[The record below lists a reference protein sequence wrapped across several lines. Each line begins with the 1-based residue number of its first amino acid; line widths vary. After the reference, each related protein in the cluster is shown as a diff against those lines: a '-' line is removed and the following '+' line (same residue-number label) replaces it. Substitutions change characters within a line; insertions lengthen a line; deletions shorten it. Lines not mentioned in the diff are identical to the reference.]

1 MDKKARE
8 GIETP
13 DECLERVKEA
23 IVRAKEDKLRAA
35 RTRRKALMRMVA
47 VSFIC
52 FLVILPNMSAGVA
65 QAMSSLPVVG
75 EFFRVITIR
84 DYHYMDDRFRA
95 EVNIPEIESDS
106 EAAKSINGKISAI
119 AEEWVEEF
127 ESAREDEWGRS
138 EIKVDYEILSTAPEY
153 FTLKLITYQGS
164 GSGFH
169 QDHYYTIRI
178 SDEKEMTL
186 SDLFPEGADYITPIS
201 ENIKEQMRQEMA
213 QDSGKNYWIDLD
225 DDDPIKGLEFRKIKE
240 DQQFYIDNEGRIVIA
255 FDEGDAAP
263 MYMGCVQ
270 FTIPG
275 QVTDKIK

>member
-65 QAMSSLPVVG
+65 QAMSSLPVIG
-75 EFFRVITIR
+75 DLFRVITIR

-119 AEEWVEEF
+119 AEEWVERF
-127 ESAREDEWGRS
+127 ESAKEDEWGRS

-201 ENIKEQMRQEMA
+201 ENIKQQMRQ
-213 QDSGKNYWIDLD
+213 QIKNDPDKMYWVDIE
-225 DDDPIKGLEFRKIKE
+225 DDDPAKGFEFVEIEK
-240 DQQFYIDNEGRIVIA
+240 DQQFYIDSEGRIVIGLN
-255 FDEGDAAP
+255 EGEVAP
-263 MYMGCVQ
+263 MYMGCLQ

>member
-23 IVRAKEDKLRAA
+23 IVRAKEDKLRAVRA
-35 RTRRKALMRMVA
+35 RRKALMRMVA

-75 EFFRVITIR
+75 DLFRVITIR

-106 EAAKSINGKISAI
+106 EAAKSIDGKISDI

-153 FTLKLITYQGS
+153 FTLKLVTYQGS
-164 GSGFH
+164 GSGFQ

-178 SDEKEMTL
+178 SDEKEMAL

-201 ENIKEQMRQEMA
+201 ENIKQQMRQ
-213 QDSGKNYWIDLD
+213 QIKNDPDKMYWVDIE
-225 DDDPIKGLEFRKIKE
+225 DDDP
-240 DQQFYIDNEGRIVIA
+240 A
-255 FDEGDAAP
+255 
-263 MYMGCVQ
+263 
-270 FTIPG
+270 
-275 QVTDKIK
+275 

>member
-23 IVRAKEDKLRAA
+23 IVRAKEDKLRAVRA
-35 RTRRKALMRMVA
+35 RRKALMRMVA

-65 QAMSSLPVVG
+65 QAMSSLPVIG
-75 EFFRVITIR
+75 DLFRVITIR

-106 EAAKSINGKISAI
+106 EAAKSINGKISSI
-119 AEEWVEEF
+119 AEEWVERF
-127 ESAREDEWGRS
+127 ESAKEDEWGRS

-153 FTLKLITYQGS
+153 FTLKLVTYQGS
-164 GSGFH
+164 GSGFQ

-178 SDEKEMTL
+178 FDEKEMTL
-186 SDLFPEGADYITPIS
+186 SDIFPEGADYITPIS
-201 ENIKEQMRQEMA
+201 ENIKQQMRQ
-213 QDSGKNYWIDLD
+213 QIKNDPDKMYWVDIE
-225 DDDPIKGLEFRKIKE
+225 DDDPAKGFEFVEIEK
-240 DQQFYIDNEGRIVIA
+240 DQQFYIDSEGKIVIA
-255 FDEGDAAP
+255 FNEGDVAP
-263 MYMGCVQ
+263 MYMGCLQ
-270 FTIPG
+270 FIIPG

>member
-8 GIETP
+8 GIQTP

-23 IVRAKEDKLRAA
+23 IGSAKEDKLQAVRA
-35 RTRRKALMRMVA
+35 RRKAFMRMVA

-52 FLVILPNMSAGVA
+52 LLVILPNVSAEVA

-75 EFFRVITIR
+75 DLFRVITIR
-84 DYHYMDDRFRA
+84 DYHYMDDRFSA
-95 EVNIPEIESDS
+95 DVHVPEIESDS
-106 EAAKSINGKISAI
+106 EAAGSINSRVNAI
-119 AEEWVEEF
+119 AEDWVEQF
-127 ESAREDEWGRS
+127 EAAKEDEWGRS
-138 EIKVDYEILSTAPEY
+138 EIRVDYEILSTAPEY
-153 FTLKLITYQGS
+153 FTLKLMTYQGS
-164 GSGFH
+164 GSGFQ
-169 QDHYYTIRI
+169 QDYYYTIRI

>member
-23 IVRAKEDKLRAA
+23 IVRAKEDKLRAV

-65 QAMSSLPVVG
+65 QAMSSLPVIG
-75 EFFRVITIR
+75 DLFRVITIR

-106 EAAKSINGKISAI
+106 EAAKSINGKVNAI
-119 AEEWVEEF
+119 AEEWVEQF
-127 ESAREDEWGRS
+127 ESAKEDEWGRS

-164 GSGFH
+164 GSGFQ

-178 SDEKEMTL
+178 SDEKEMAL

-201 ENIKEQMRQEMA
+201 ENIKQQMRQ
-213 QDSGKNYWIDLD
+213 QIKNDPDKMYWVDIG
-225 DDDPIKGLEFRKIKE
+225 DDDPAKGFEFVEIEK
-240 DQQFYIDNEGRIVIA
+240 DQQFYIDSEGRIVIA
-255 FDEGDAAP
+255 FNEGDVAP
-263 MYMGCVQ
+263 MYMGCLQ

>member
-23 IVRAKEDKLRAA
+23 IVRAKEDKLRAVRA
-35 RTRRKALMRMVA
+35 RRKALMRMVA

-75 EFFRVITIR
+75 DLFRVITIR

-106 EAAKSINGKISAI
+106 EAAKSINGKVNAI
-119 AEEWVEEF
+119 AEEWVEQF
-127 ESAREDEWGRS
+127 ESAKEDEWGRS

-153 FTLKLITYQGS
+153 FTLKLVTYQGS
-164 GSGFH
+164 GSGFQ

-178 SDEKEMTL
+178 FDEKEMTL
-186 SDLFPEGADYITPIS
+186 SDIFPEGADYITPIS
-201 ENIKEQMRQEMA
+201 ENIKQQMRQ
-213 QDSGKNYWIDLD
+213 QIKNDPDKMYWVDIE
-225 DDDPIKGLEFRKIKE
+225 DDDPAKGFEFVEIEK
-240 DQQFYIDNEGRIVIA
+240 DQQFYIDSEGRIVIA
-255 FDEGDAAP
+255 FNEGDVAP
-263 MYMGCVQ
+263 MYMGCLQ

>member
-23 IVRAKEDKLRAA
+23 IVRAKEDKLRAV

-75 EFFRVITIR
+75 DLFRVITIR

-106 EAAKSINGKISAI
+106 EAAKSINGKVNAI
-119 AEEWVEEF
+119 AEEWVEQF
-127 ESAREDEWGRS
+127 ESSKEDEWGRS

-164 GSGFH
+164 GSGFQ

-201 ENIKEQMRQEMA
+201 ENIKEQMRQ
-213 QDSGKNYWIDLD
+213 QIKNDPDKMYWVDID
-225 DDDPIKGLEFRKIKE
+225 DDDPIKGLEFRTIKE
-240 DQQFYIDNEGRIVIA
+240 DQQFYIDSDGRIVIA
-255 FDEGDAAP
+255 FNEGDAAP
-263 MYMGCVQ
+263 MYMGCLQ

>member
-23 IVRAKEDKLRAA
+23 IVRAKEDKLRAVRA
-35 RTRRKALMRMVA
+35 RRKALMRMVA

-106 EAAKSINGKISAI
+106 EAAKSINGKISSI
-119 AEEWVEEF
+119 AEEWVERF
-127 ESAREDEWGRS
+127 ESAKEDEWGRS

-153 FTLKLITYQGS
+153 FTLKLVTYQGA
-164 GSGFH
+164 GSGFQ

-178 SDEKEMTL
+178 FDEKEMTL
-186 SDLFPEGADYITPIS
+186 SDIFPEGADYITPIS
-201 ENIKEQMRQEMA
+201 ENIKQQMRQ
-213 QDSGKNYWIDLD
+213 QIKNDPDKMYWVDIG
-225 DDDPIKGLEFRKIKE
+225 DDDPAKGFEFVEIEK
-240 DQQFYIDNEGRIVIA
+240 DQQFYIDENGQIVIA
-255 FDEGDAAP
+255 FNEGDVAP

>member
-23 IVRAKEDKLRAA
+23 IVRAKEDKLRAVRA
-35 RTRRKALMRMVA
+35 RRKALMRMVA

-106 EAAKSINGKISAI
+106 EAAKSINGKISSI
-119 AEEWVEEF
+119 AEEWVERF
-127 ESAREDEWGRS
+127 ESAKEDEWGRS

-153 FTLKLITYQGS
+153 FTLKLVTYQGS
-164 GSGFH
+164 GSGFQ

-178 SDEKEMTL
+178 FDEKEMTL
-186 SDLFPEGADYITPIS
+186 SDIFPEGADYITPIS
-201 ENIKEQMRQEMA
+201 ENIKQQMRQ
-213 QDSGKNYWIDLD
+213 QIKNDPDKMYWVDIG
-225 DDDPIKGLEFRKIKE
+225 DDDPAKGFEFVEIEK
-240 DQQFYIDNEGRIVIA
+240 DQQFYIDSEGRIVIA
-255 FDEGDAAP
+255 FNEGDVAP
-263 MYMGCVQ
+263 MYMGCLQ

>member
-23 IVRAKEDKLRAA
+23 IVRAKEDKLRAVRA
-35 RTRRKALMRMVA
+35 RRKALMRMVA

-106 EAAKSINGKISAI
+106 EAAK
-119 AEEWVEEF
+119 
-127 ESAREDEWGRS
+127 
-138 EIKVDYEILSTAPEY
+138 
-153 FTLKLITYQGS
+153 
-164 GSGFH
+164 
-169 QDHYYTIRI
+169 
-178 SDEKEMTL
+178 
-186 SDLFPEGADYITPIS
+186 
-201 ENIKEQMRQEMA
+201 
-213 QDSGKNYWIDLD
+213 
-225 DDDPIKGLEFRKIKE
+225 
-240 DQQFYIDNEGRIVIA
+240 
-255 FDEGDAAP
+255 
-263 MYMGCVQ
+263 
-270 FTIPG
+270 
-275 QVTDKIK
+275 

>member
-23 IVRAKEDKLRAA
+23 IVRAKEDKLRAV

-106 EAAKSINGKISAI
+106 EAAKSINGKVNAI
-119 AEEWVEEF
+119 AEEWVEQF
-127 ESAREDEWGRS
+127 ESAKEDEWGRS

-164 GSGFH
+164 GSGFQ

-178 SDEKEMTL
+178 SDEKEMAL

-201 ENIKEQMRQEMA
+201 ENIKQQMRQ
-213 QDSGKNYWIDLD
+213 QIKNDPDKMYWVDIG
-225 DDDPIKGLEFRKIKE
+225 DDDPAKGFEFVEIEK
-240 DQQFYIDNEGRIVIA
+240 DQQFYIDSEGRIVIA
-255 FDEGDAAP
+255 FNEGDVAP
-263 MYMGCVQ
+263 MYMGCLQ

>member
-23 IVRAKEDKLRAA
+23 IGRAKEDKLQAVRA
-35 RTRRKALMRMVA
+35 RRKAFMRMVA
-47 VSFIC
+47 VYFIC
-52 FLVILPNMSAGVA
+52 LLVILPNVSAEVA

-75 EFFRVITIR
+75 DLFRVITIR
-84 DYHYMDDRFRA
+84 DYHYMDDRFSA
-95 EVNIPEIESDS
+95 DVHVPEIESDS
-106 EAAKSINGKISAI
+106 EAAGSINSRVNAI
-119 AEEWVEEF
+119 AEDWVEQF
-127 ESAREDEWGRS
+127 EAAKEDEWGRS

-164 GSGFH
+164 GSGFQ

-178 SDEKEMTL
+178 SDEKEMAL

-201 ENIKEQMRQEMA
+201 ENIKQQMRQ
-213 QDSGKNYWIDLD
+213 QIKNDPDKMYWVDIG
-225 DDDPIKGLEFRKIKE
+225 DDDPAKGFEFVEIEK
-240 DQQFYIDNEGRIVIA
+240 DQQFYIDSEGKIVIA
-255 FDEGDAAP
+255 FNEGDVAP
-263 MYMGCVQ
+263 MYMGCLQ

>member
-23 IVRAKEDKLRAA
+23 IVRAKEDKLRAVRA
-35 RTRRKALMRMVA
+35 RRKALMRMVA

-75 EFFRVITIR
+75 DLFRVITIR

-106 EAAKSINGKISAI
+106 EAAKSINGKVNAI
-119 AEEWVEEF
+119 AEEWVEQF
-127 ESAREDEWGRS
+127 ESAKEDEWGRS

-164 GSGFH
+164 GSGFQ

-201 ENIKEQMRQEMA
+201 ENIKQQMRQ
-213 QDSGKNYWIDLD
+213 QIKNDPDKMYWVDIG
-225 DDDPIKGLEFRKIKE
+225 DDDPAKGFEFVEIEK
-240 DQQFYIDNEGRIVIA
+240 DQQFYIDSEGRIVIA
-255 FDEGDAAP
+255 FNEGDAAP
-263 MYMGCVQ
+263 MYMGCLQ

>member
-23 IVRAKEDKLRAA
+23 IVRAKEDKLRAVRA
-35 RTRRKALMRMVA
+35 RRKALMRMVA

-119 AEEWVEEF
+119 AEEWVERF
-127 ESAREDEWGRS
+127 ESAKEDEWGRS

-164 GSGFH
+164 GSGFQ

-178 SDEKEMTL
+178 FDEKEMTL
-186 SDLFPEGADYITPIS
+186 SDIFPEGADYITPIS
-201 ENIKEQMRQEMA
+201 ENIKQQMRQ
-213 QDSGKNYWIDLD
+213 QIKNDPDKMYWVDIE
-225 DDDPIKGLEFRKIKE
+225 DDDPAKGFEFVEIEK
-240 DQQFYIDNEGRIVIA
+240 DQQFYIDSEGRIVIA
-255 FDEGDAAP
+255 FNEGDVAP
-263 MYMGCVQ
+263 MYMGCLQ

-275 QVTDKIK
+275 QVIDKIK

>member
-1 MDKKARE
+1 
-8 GIETP
+8 
-13 DECLERVKEA
+13 
-23 IVRAKEDKLRAA
+23 
-35 RTRRKALMRMVA
+35 MRMVA

-119 AEEWVEEF
+119 AEEWVERF
-127 ESAREDEWGRS
+127 ESAKEDEWGRS
-138 EIKVDYEILSTAPEY
+138 EIKVDYEILATSPEY
-153 FTLKLITYQGS
+153 FTLKLMTYQGS
-164 GSGFH
+164 GSGFQ

-178 SDEKEMTL
+178 FDEKEMTL
-186 SDLFPEGADYITPIS
+186 SDIFPEGADYITPIS
-201 ENIKEQMRQEMA
+201 ENIKQQMRQ
-213 QDSGKNYWIDLD
+213 QIKNDPDKMYWVDIG
-225 DDDPIKGLEFRKIKE
+225 DDDPAKGFEFVEIEK
-240 DQQFYIDNEGRIVIA
+240 DQQFYIDENGQIVIA
-255 FDEGDAAP
+255 FNEGDVAP
-263 MYMGCVQ
+263 LYMGCVQ

>member
-23 IVRAKEDKLRAA
+23 IVRAKEDKLRAKRA
-35 RTRRKALMRMVA
+35 RRRTMIRMVA

-119 AEEWVEEF
+119 AEEWVERF
-127 ESAREDEWGRS
+127 ESAKEDEWGRS

-153 FTLKLITYQGS
+153 FTLKLVTYQGS
-164 GSGFH
+164 GSGFQ

-178 SDEKEMTL
+178 FDEKEMTL
-186 SDLFPEGADYITPIS
+186 SDIFPEGADYITPIS
-201 ENIKEQMRQEMA
+201 ENIKQQMRQ
-213 QDSGKNYWIDLD
+213 QIKNDPDKMYWVDIG
-225 DDDPIKGLEFRKIKE
+225 DDDPAKGFEFVEIEK
-240 DQQFYIDNEGRIVIA
+240 DQQFYIDENGQIVIA
-255 FDEGDAAP
+255 FNEGDVAP

>member
-23 IVRAKEDKLRAA
+23 IVRAKEDKLRAVRA
-35 RTRRKALMRMVA
+35 RRKALMRMVA

-75 EFFRVITIR
+75 DLFRVITIR

-119 AEEWVEEF
+119 AEEWVERF
-127 ESAREDEWGRS
+127 ESAKEDEWGRS

-153 FTLKLITYQGS
+153 FTLKLVTYQGS
-164 GSGFH
+164 GSGFQ

-178 SDEKEMTL
+178 FDEKEMTL
-186 SDLFPEGADYITPIS
+186 SDIFPEGADYITPIS
-201 ENIKEQMRQEMA
+201 ENIKQQMRQ
-213 QDSGKNYWIDLD
+213 QIKNDPDKMYWVDIG
-225 DDDPIKGLEFRKIKE
+225 DDDPAKGFEFVEIEK
-240 DQQFYIDNEGRIVIA
+240 DQQFYIDENGQIVIA
-255 FDEGDAAP
+255 FNEGDVAP

-270 FTIPG
+270 FTIPK
-275 QVTDKIK
+275 QVTEGIR

>member
-23 IVRAKEDKLRAA
+23 IVRAKEDKLRAV

-47 VSFIC
+47 VSFVC

-106 EAAKSINGKISAI
+106 EAAKSINGKVNAI
-119 AEEWVEEF
+119 AEEWV
-127 ESAREDEWGRS
+127 
-138 EIKVDYEILSTAPEY
+138 
-153 FTLKLITYQGS
+153 
-164 GSGFH
+164 
-169 QDHYYTIRI
+169 
-178 SDEKEMTL
+178 
-186 SDLFPEGADYITPIS
+186 
-201 ENIKEQMRQEMA
+201 
-213 QDSGKNYWIDLD
+213 
-225 DDDPIKGLEFRKIKE
+225 
-240 DQQFYIDNEGRIVIA
+240 
-255 FDEGDAAP
+255 
-263 MYMGCVQ
+263 
-270 FTIPG
+270 
-275 QVTDKIK
+275 